1 MMVQKARAGRH
12 GGSGWS
18 NEGFDVPGGR
28 TRGGKQQ
35 PLSAIGTSMDYFLE
49 DGLLTTDGLL
59 P

>member
-1 MMVQKARAGRH
+1 MVQEARAGRH
-12 GGSGWS
+12 GGSIIA

-35 PLSAIGTSMDYFLE
+35 PFSAIGASMDYFLE
-49 DGLLTTDGLL
+49 DCLLPTDGLL